1 MEEHIY
7 DTQGAIH
14 AGEHLVSWDVDEYP
28 RQERSTRWY
37 AIAGA
42 LGIAFI
48 LYAVW
53 TANFLFAVIVIMMG
67 IIVLLSTFRDPAR
80 IGVVVTTNGVV
91 VGDTFY
97 EYKAMK
103 SFAIVYEPP
112 EVKNL
117 YLDFQSSLRPLITI
131 PLEDTDPNR
140 VREALLPFLKENLD
154 RTEETLTDVL
164 QRVYKL

>member
-1 MEEHIY
+1 MEEHDH
-7 DTQGAIH
+7 DTQDAVH
-14 AGEHLVSWDVDEYP
+14 AGEYLLSWEVDEYP
-28 RQERSTRWY
+28 RQHRSTRWY
-37 AIAGA
+37 AIASV
-42 LGIAFI
+42 LGIALI
-48 LYAVW
+48 IYAIW

-67 IIVLLSTFRDPAR
+67 IITLLSTFRDPAR
-80 IGVVVTTNGVV
+80 IGVVLTTNGVV
-91 VGDTFY
+91 IGGTFH
-97 EYKAMK
+97 EYKVMK
-103 SFAIVYEPP
+103 SFALVYEPP

-131 PLEDTDPNR
+131 PLEDTDPNL